1 MEQITSVGVLSP
13 YNDQVAV
20 LEKKLAP
27 KQNAYLSIT
36 VSTFDGF
43 QGGERDIILISMV
56 RCNPTGQIGFLSN
69 LNRANVALTRAKY
82 AILL

>member
-1 MEQITSVGVLSP
+1 VEQITSVGVLSP

-27 KQNAYLSIT
+27 KQNAYLSVT

-56 RCNPTGQIGFLSN
+56 RCNHNGQIGFLSN

-82 AILL
+82 AILP